1 MHLYISTHCNP
12 TLPWGDQENCQGVTR
27 QISRS
32 GWERIS
38 GQQMGGR
45 GYLSSPPIFLGKN
58 IICQRVGVSLW
69 MTKYVKQ
76 YLTGS
81 LVSSKKITV
90 FVWGGWVRG
99 RVLLSYCTDIRKDFV
114 LIDNNWH
121 VVWCSR
127 PYELTMCSSKDPSIC
142 NQDPSTSAHITSI
155 SFIALDNNPGPFSWL
170 RLEWNQGESL

>member
-1 MHLYISTHCNP
+1 MGVRRGGGGIPQIRQKLFTKNSVHKRTAKYFRQKESLKR
-12 TLPWGDQENCQGVTR
+12 GRGVTP
-27 QISRS
+27 
-32 GWERIS
+32 
-38 GQQMGGR
+38 
-45 GYLSSPPIFLGKN
+45 LADK
-58 IICQRVGVSLW
+58 ICQTVFDRLPC
-69 MTKYVKQ
+69 Q
-76 YLTGS
+76 L
-81 LVSSKKITV
+81 KKITA
-90 FVWGGWVRG
+90 FVWRGWVRG

-127 PYELTMCSSKDPSIC
+127 PYEFTVCSSKDPSIC

>member
-1 MHLYISTHCNP
+1 MIRKNHWFCRKFPDSLQIFWMVRRFY
-12 TLPWGDQENCQGVTR
+12 TLSMFWVCLTFRPESFSPVKFAIRKVQTFWVSAVFDRLPCQ
-27 QISRS
+27 
-32 GWERIS
+32 
-38 GQQMGGR
+38 
-45 GYLSSPPIFLGKN
+45 L
-58 IICQRVGVSLW
+58 
-69 MTKYVKQ
+69 
-76 YLTGS
+76 
-81 LVSSKKITV
+81 KKITA

-127 PYELTMCSSKDPSIC
+127 PYELTVCSSKDPSIC

>member
-1 MHLYISTHCNP
+1 MYFLSQKHFICSEKPFTHFFVVETIYAPRPESFCALNFAIRKVQ
-12 TLPWGDQENCQGVTR
+12 TFWVSAVFDRLPCQ
-27 QISRS
+27 
-32 GWERIS
+32 
-38 GQQMGGR
+38 
-45 GYLSSPPIFLGKN
+45 L
-58 IICQRVGVSLW
+58 
-69 MTKYVKQ
+69 
-76 YLTGS
+76 
-81 LVSSKKITV
+81 KKITA

-127 PYELTMCSSKDPSIC
+127 PYELTVCSSKDPSIC